1 MNLKALPLGVAL
13 YVLAALADIHWTLK
27 GLGGNLELEGS
38 PVMREMMARFGI
50 VNGLWLEKAAV
61 GLLCFAIAKYG
72 EPEIRR
78 GAAWIEKVP
87 STRWARAWMK
97 SGDRAWIAYVPLYGT
112 ALFQFFA
119 AVSWL
124 VLLRAGAP
132 R

>member
-1 MNLKALPLGVAL
+1 MNRKALTLGAVL
-13 YVLAALADIHWTLK
+13 YTLAALADIFWTLK
-27 GLGGNLELEGS
+27 GLDGNLALEGN

-78 GAAWIEKVP
+78 GAPWIEKVP

-97 SGDRAWIAYVPLYGT
+97 SGDRAWIAYVPLYGA
-112 ALFQFFA
+112 ALFQLCA

-124 VLLRAGAP
+124 ILLRE
-132 R
+132 